1 MKDKR
6 QRQTTPWPIDPNFL
20 TLMVHQLAAQQNA
33 AAQIRSNPWPFGQ
46 AYNQPAAG
54 KILFSNSHWLTQIS
68 NQNGSL
74 IKISAL
80 ASNPLA
86 SQLAQNPQMLQAAR
100 LAQTPHAASPFPNY
114 PLLPNAGLMASTM
127 LQMAS
132 QRASQAAH
140 SSDASVASEVSE
152 RTRII
157 PNEITEQR
165 PASPAT
171 SSETGNEPN
180 VTSDDETK

>member
-1 MKDKR
+1 MTETD
-6 QRQTTPWPIDPNFL
+6 
-20 TLMVHQLAAQQNA
+20 
-33 AAQIRSNPWPFGQ
+33 
-46 AYNQPAAG
+46 
-54 KILFSNSHWLTQIS
+54 
-68 NQNGSL
+68 
-74 IKISAL
+74 IKSEWATNIISAL

-157 PNEITEQR
+157 PNEIE
-165 PASPAT
+165 
-171 SSETGNEPN
+171 
-180 VTSDDETK
+180 

>member
-1 MKDKR
+1 M
-6 QRQTTPWPIDPNFL
+6 
-20 TLMVHQLAAQQNA
+20 
-33 AAQIRSNPWPFGQ
+33 
-46 AYNQPAAG
+46 
-54 KILFSNSHWLTQIS
+54 
-68 NQNGSL
+68 
-74 IKISAL
+74 

-114 PLLPNAGLMASTM
+114 PLLPNAGLMAS
-127 LQMAS
+127 

-140 SSDASVASEVSE
+140 SSSDASVASEVSE

-157 PNEITEQR
+157 PNECTEQR

>member
-1 MKDKR
+1 M
-6 QRQTTPWPIDPNFL
+6 
-20 TLMVHQLAAQQNA
+20 
-33 AAQIRSNPWPFGQ
+33 
-46 AYNQPAAG
+46 
-54 KILFSNSHWLTQIS
+54 
-68 NQNGSL
+68 
-74 IKISAL
+74 

-86 SQLAQNPQMLQAAR
+86 SQLAQNPQMLQAAQAAR
-100 LAQTPHAASPFPNY
+100 LAQSAPHAASPFPNY

-132 QRASQAAH
+132 QRASQAAAH

-157 PNEITEQR
+157 PNEIERTEQR

-180 VTSDDETK
+180 VTSDDDTK

>member
-1 MKDKR
+1 MTETD
-6 QRQTTPWPIDPNFL
+6 
-20 TLMVHQLAAQQNA
+20 
-33 AAQIRSNPWPFGQ
+33 
-46 AYNQPAAG
+46 
-54 KILFSNSHWLTQIS
+54 
-68 NQNGSL
+68 
-74 IKISAL
+74 IKSEWVTNIISAL

-140 SSDASVASEVSE
+140 SASDASVASEVSE

-157 PNEITEQR
+157 PNEIERTEQR

-180 VTSDDETK
+180 VTSDDDTK

>member
-1 MKDKR
+1 M
-6 QRQTTPWPIDPNFL
+6 
-20 TLMVHQLAAQQNA
+20 
-33 AAQIRSNPWPFGQ
+33 
-46 AYNQPAAG
+46 
-54 KILFSNSHWLTQIS
+54 
-68 NQNGSL
+68 
-74 IKISAL
+74 

-140 SSDASVASEVSE
+140 SSSDASVASEVSE

-157 PNEITEQR
+157 PNECTEQR